1 MRTVGVAKATD
12 DGPSVED
19 LADLADYWQVSLR
32 AARRAPATLMAYE
45 RGVAQYLAYC
55 RANGIEHPIH
65 RRALDG
71 WMAAL
76 AQKGMSGN
84 SARSRLTAVRQFTK
98 WLLAEDEIPFNPFT
112 DMAQPALDEQVTE
125 PLSPDQIKAMM
136 ATCDPKP
143 TATPER
149 RFLDIRDAA
158 ILQVMIETGLRAGE
172 VCGLARDDVRWKDN
186 PATVTVRKSKTRR
199 ARSAPISPQAAQRVG
214 KYERAAR
221 IRRERETTDAFW
233 LSARGGPLR
242 YPGLYDALAKR
253 AVEAGIEGFHPHQL
267 RHTAAHRW
275 LKAGGSESGL
285 MAVAGWQSPQML
297 HRYTKAQAEARAAE
311 EAQRL
316 NLGEL

>member
-1 MRTVGVAKATD
+1 MAKASD
-12 DGPSVED
+12 DGLSVED
-19 LADLADYWQVSLR
+19 LRELAEFWQVSLR
-32 AARRAPATLMAYE
+32 AVRRAPATLMAYE

-55 RANGIEHPIH
+55 QEQSITHPIK
-65 RRALDG
+65 RRALDQ

-76 AQKGMSGN
+76 AEKGMSGN

-98 WLLAEDEIPFNPFT
+98 WLLDEQEIEFNPFV
-112 DMAQPALDEQVTE
+112 DMKQPVLDEQVTE
-125 PLSPDQIKAMM
+125 PLSPEQIRAIL
-136 ATCDPKP
+136 ATCD
-143 TATPER
+143 TAAGTTPER

-172 VCGLARDDVRWKDN
+172 VCGLAEDDVHWKDN

-199 ARSAPISPQAAQRVG
+199 GRAAPISPQAAQRVG
-214 KYERAAR
+214 KYVRASRAR
-221 IRRERETTDAFW
+221 RAKETTTAFW
-233 LSARGGPLR
+233 LSARGGPLQ
-242 YPGLYDALAKR
+242 YQGLYDALGKR
-253 AVEAGIEGFHPHQL
+253 AREVGIEGFHPHQL

-275 LKAGGSESGL
+275 LRAGGSESGL

-316 NLGEL
+316 NLGEM